1 MRPAA
6 LAALGLALGV
16 AGLIVY
22 REAKGAARPSL
33 PVGGDE
39 FFNAVYRV
47 ENLLYDALGSRGSTS
62 LDGLE
67 AIKRHEAFS
76 PTPYA
81 DQAGHPTIGYG
92 HKLKPG
98 ESFTAITEGAALEL
112 LAADVRVAEDAVNS
126 VVSVPLAQAQ
136 FDALVSFAFN
146 VGAAAFRDSTL
157 VKRLN
162 AGEYAAVPSELARWK
177 YVTQGGVKVVSDG
190 LVARRV
196 AEGQAFA

>member
-39 FFNAVYRV
+39 FYNAVYRV
-47 ENLLYDALGSRGSTS
+47 ENLLYDALGSRGGIS

-67 AIKRHEAFS
+67 AIKRHEAFA
-76 PTPYA
+76 PTPYQ
-81 DQAGHPTIGYG
+81 DQAGHWTIGYG
-92 HKLKPG
+92 HKIKAG
-98 ESFTAITEGAALEL
+98 ESFTAITEGGALEL

-126 VVSVPLAQAQ
+126 VVKVPLTQAQ

-157 VKRLN
+157 AKRLN
-162 AGEYAAVPSELARWK
+162 AGEYDAVPSELARWK
-177 YVTQGGVKVVSDG
+177 YVTVNGTKVESAG
-190 LVARRV
+190 LMSRRA